1 MYWIVVLSKTIIQF
15 VEVFVFQSHVFFE
28 FVFSFESGGA
38 VWASELRLLATFKFA
53 VPIQVRLVF
62 VSSATFTDVLPRDV
76 VEICIYKSNMSL
88 VR

>member
-1 MYWIVVLSKTIIQF
+1 MFWIVVLSKTIIQF

-38 VWASELRLLATFKFA
+38 VWARELRLLATFEFA

-62 VSSATFTDVLPRDV
+62 VSSATFTDVLPCDV
-76 VEICIYKSNMSL
+76 VEICIYKSNISL